1 MPTDESPRR
10 TDAVVA
16 AARKRAE
23 AEGLSYFGA
32 VTPSEAYTLLTAQ
45 PAAVLIDVRTRPEWD
60 YVGRVPGSTL
70 IEWNTYPAGTR
81 NPSFLEE
88 LHAVASDR
96 KAPVLFICR
105 SGQRSDGA
113 ARVAAAAGYT
123 NAFNVLEG
131 FEGAKDAQGHRGTLG
146 GWRKAGLPWI
156 QS

>member
-1 MPTDESPRR
+1 
-10 TDAVVA
+10 
-16 AARKRAE
+16 
-23 AEGLSYFGA
+23 
-32 VTPSEAYTLLTAQ
+32 
-45 PAAVLIDVRTRPEWD
+45 WD

-88 LHAVASDR
+88 LRSVAADR
-96 KAPVLFICR
+96 EAPVLFICR

-113 ARVAAAAGYT
+113 ARMAAAAGYT
-123 NAFNVLEG
+123 KAFNVLEG